1 MDFSKILIRPVIT
14 EKSMDDANAG
24 KFTFIVGRFA
34 AKTQIR
40 KAIQDRFKVNVEKI
54 MTSVIKGKSRRV
66 GIRRLEVKIQPIKK
80 AVVELKKGQKI
91 DIFEI
96 GG

>member
-14 EKSMDDANAG
+14 EKSMVDAGNG
-24 KFTFIVGRFA
+24 KFTFIVGRFT

-54 MTSVIKGKSRRV
+54 MTAVIKGKSKRV
-66 GIRRLEVKIQPIKK
+66 GTRRLEVKIEPIKK
-80 AVVELKKGQKI
+80 AIVELRKGQKI